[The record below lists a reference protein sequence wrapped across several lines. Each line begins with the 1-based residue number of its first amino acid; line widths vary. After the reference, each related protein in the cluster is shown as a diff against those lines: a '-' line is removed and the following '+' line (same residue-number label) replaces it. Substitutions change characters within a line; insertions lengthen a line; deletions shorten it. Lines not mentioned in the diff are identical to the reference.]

1 MPGRLDRRT
10 YLPRWKYLRSDRRV
24 IVSRSAAARA
34 ISPAIWAVSTGAMAD
49 ESATDSAFRLV
60 SRACTPADGDGLGVA
75 DGEIAGNRPAA
86 FPAPMSELDS
96 PFRLGRGPT
105 GSALRDG
112 VVVADFVGEGDAD
125 ADVTVTVEAAE
136 VAVVTM
142 LAVAVSF
149 TELTEVALD
158 ETGTCAP
165 RSTAFW
171 SVTELTV
178 QVAVFSP
185 LAQPLVNVGFWLA
198 GSVTMVTDTS
208 VAEPFLA
215 ETATT

>member
-1 MPGRLDRRT
+1 
-10 YLPRWKYLRSDRRV
+10 LRSDRRV

-34 ISPAIWAVSTGAMAD
+34 ISPAIWAVSTGATAE
-49 ESATDSAFRLV
+49 ESATDSAFRLI
-60 SRACTPADGDGLGVA
+60 SRAFTPADGDGLEVA

-105 GSALRDG
+105 GSALCDG
-112 VVVADFVGEGDAD
+112 TLVADLAGEGDAV
-125 ADVTVTVEAAE
+125 VTVTVEAAE
-136 VAVVTM
+136 GAVQAAVVTM

-149 TELTEVALD
+149 TELVALD
-158 ETGTCAP
+158 GTGIWAS
-165 RSTAFW
+165 RSTALA

-178 QVAVFSP
+178 QVAVLSP
-185 LAQPLVNVGFWLA
+185 VVQPLVKVGFWVA
-198 GSVTMVTDTS
+198 GSATMATDTS
-208 VAEPFLA
+208 ATEPFLA

>member
-1 MPGRLDRRT
+1 M
-10 YLPRWKYLRSDRRV
+10 
-24 IVSRSAAARA
+24 SRSAAARA
-34 ISPAIWAVSTGAMAD
+34 ISPAIWAVSTGAMAE

-60 SRACTPADGDGLGVA
+60 SRAWSPADGDGLGVA

-105 GSALRDG
+105 GSALCDG
-112 VVVADFVGEGDAD
+112 TLVADLAGEGDAD
-125 ADVTVTVEAAE
+125 AEVTVTVEAAE
-136 VAVVTM
+136 GAVQVAVVTM
-142 LAVAVSF
+142 LAVAVSC

-158 ETGTCAP
+158 ETGIWAS
-165 RSTAFW
+165 RSTALA

-178 QVAVFSP
+178 QVAVLSP
-185 LAQPLVNVGFWLA
+185 VVQPLVKVGFWAA
-198 GSVTMVTDTS
+198 GSAAMVTDTS
-208 VAEPFLA
+208 AAEPFLA

>member
-1 MPGRLDRRT
+1 
-10 YLPRWKYLRSDRRV
+10 
-24 IVSRSAAARA
+24 VSRSATAKA
-34 ISPAIWAVSTGAMAD
+34 ISPAIWAVSTGAMAE

-60 SRACTPADGDGLGVA
+60 SCACAPVDGDGLGVA

-105 GSALRDG
+105 GSAFCDG
-112 VVVADFVGEGDAD
+112 TFVADLVGEGDAD
-125 ADVTVTVEAAE
+125 AEVTVTVEAAE
-136 VAVVTM
+136 GAVQVAVVTM

-149 TELTEVALD
+149 TELVALD
-158 ETGTCAP
+158 ETGIWAP
-165 RSTAFW
+165 RSTALA

-178 QVAVFSP
+178 QVAVLSP
-185 LAQPLVNVGFWLA
+185 VVQPLVKVGFWVA
-198 GSVTMVTDTS
+198 GSAAIVTDTS
-208 VAEPFLA
+208 AAEPFLA

>member
-1 MPGRLDRRT
+1 
-10 YLPRWKYLRSDRRV
+10 LRSERRV
-24 IVSRSAAARA
+24 SVSRSAAARA
-34 ISPAIWAVSTGAMAD
+34 IRPAIWAVSTGAMAE
-49 ESATDSAFRLV
+49 ESATDSAFRLI
-60 SRACTPADGDGLGVA
+60 SRACSPADGDGLGVA

-105 GSALRDG
+105 GSALCDG
-112 VVVADFVGEGDAD
+112 ALVADLAGEGDAD
-125 ADVTVTVEAAE
+125 AEVTVTVDAAE
-136 VAVVTM
+136 GAVQVAVVTM

-158 ETGTCAP
+158 ETGIWAS

-178 QVAVFSP
+178 QVAVLSP
-185 LAQPLVNVGFWLA
+185 VVQPLVKVGFWAA
-198 GSVTMVTDTS
+198 GSAAIATDTS
-208 VAEPFLA
+208 AAEPFLA

>member
-1 MPGRLDRRT
+1 M
-10 YLPRWKYLRSDRRV
+10 RV
-24 IVSRSAAARA
+24 SVSRSATARA
-34 ISPAIWAVSTGAMAD
+34 ISPAIWAVSTGAMAE

-60 SRACTPADGDGLGVA
+60 SCACAPVDGDGLGVA

-105 GSALRDG
+105 GSALCDG
-112 VVVADFVGEGDAD
+112 TFVADLVGEGDAD
-125 ADVTVTVEAAE
+125 AEVTVTVEAAE
-136 VAVVTM
+136 GAVQVAVVTM

-149 TELTEVALD
+149 NELVALE
-158 ETGTCAP
+158 ETGIWAS
-165 RSTAFW
+165 RSTALA

-178 QVAVFSP
+178 QVAVLSP
-185 LAQPLVNVGFWLA
+185 VLQPLVKVGFWVP
-198 GSVTMVTDTS
+198 GSAAIVTAASAT
-208 VAEPFLA
+208 EPFLA